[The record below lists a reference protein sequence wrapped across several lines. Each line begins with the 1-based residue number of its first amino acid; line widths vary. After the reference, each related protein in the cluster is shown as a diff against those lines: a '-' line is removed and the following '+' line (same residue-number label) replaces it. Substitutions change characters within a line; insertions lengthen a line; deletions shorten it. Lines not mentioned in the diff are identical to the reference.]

1 MVFVRWP
8 RLKTGHNVNPT
19 TMINPVALT
28 PSQKML
34 MTRNRIWGNK
44 VGEGYRSGYKEL
56 KQEWDGAESA
66 RYYEHARLKMVY
78 PFVDDW
84 GKQNRLKIKYE
95 EKKQRI
101 FMRGVKIGTKRTQST
116 KGMGIFE
123 MSKKAESPAAQA

>member
-1 MVFVRWP
+1 
-8 RLKTGHNVNPT
+8 
-19 TMINPVALT
+19 
-28 PSQKML
+28 
-34 MTRNRIWGNK
+34 
-44 VGEGYRSGYKEL
+44 
-56 KQEWDGAESA
+56 
-66 RYYEHARLKMVY
+66 MVY

-123 MSKKAESPAAQA
+123 MSKKAESPAESAQNAEEAKAKAAMSDESLGLK